1 MSLSTILT
9 EEAVTVGLRSTDKH
23 GIINE
28 MLDLLLKAGFIHDKS
43 AALKAVMEREHKMST
58 GMKYGIAIPHGKSV
72 SVSSLV
78 ACVGISKEPVPFD
91 SLDGKPARIFIMTLS
106 PPEKTGPH
114 LRFLAEVSQ
123 LFKSEEKRA
132 AAIVATT
139 PAELLAVITGKS
151 TFWQ

>member
-9 EEAVTVGLRSTDKH
+9 EETVTIGLRSTDKH

-28 MLDLLLKAGFIHDKS
+28 MLDLLVKAGSVADKS
-43 AALKAVMEREHKMST
+43 AALKAVLDREQKMST

-72 SVSSLV
+72 SVPSLV

-91 SLDGKPARIFIMTLS
+91 SLDEKPARIFIMTLS

-114 LRFLAEVSQ
+114 LQFLAEVSQ

-132 AAIVATT
+132 AAVAATS
-139 PAELLAVITGKS
+139 PAELLAVITSKL
-151 TFWQ
+151 